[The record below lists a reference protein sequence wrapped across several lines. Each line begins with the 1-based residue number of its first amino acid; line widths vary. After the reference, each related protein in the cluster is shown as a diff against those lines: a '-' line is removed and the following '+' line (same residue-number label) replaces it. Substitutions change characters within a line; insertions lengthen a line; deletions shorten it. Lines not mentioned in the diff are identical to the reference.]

1 MAEFPPCTKVVV
13 LHPYIVR
20 RADADVVSPTAYFLT
35 CSWVWEWHTFGDMKV
50 VQNIKAADLQRL
62 GVSKPY
68 SHQLLAGGKTPS
80 LALAQKLEREL
91 GISTNVWP
99 LPPKRVAANDTDT
112 PSQEA
117 A

>member
-1 MAEFPPCTKVVV
+1 
-13 LHPYIVR
+13 
-20 RADADVVSPTAYFLT
+20 
-35 CSWVWEWHTFGDMKV
+35 MKV
-50 VQNIKAADLQRL
+50 APHIQAADLQRL

-91 GISTNVWP
+91 GIPTSVWP
-99 LPPKRVAANDTDT
+99 LPPKRSAND
-112 PSQEA
+112 SQSQGEA

>member
-1 MAEFPPCTKVVV
+1 MAEFPPSTKVVV

-20 RADADVVSPTAYFLT
+20 SAGADVVSPTAYFLA
-35 CSWVWEWHTFGDMKV
+35 CSEVWEWHTLRFMKV
-50 VQNIKAADLQRL
+50 AQNIKAADLQRL

-91 GISTNVWP
+91 GISTSVWP
-99 LPPKRVAANDTDT
+99 LPPKRPANDTQ
-112 PSQEA
+112 PQGEVA
-117 A
+117 